1 MKNQIALLIKGN
13 ITAGGGMQPLIAIGV
28 FPKDVADNMDT
39 APKVPE
45 RLSYKIRHGN
55 TDITYTMTDVN
66 VRSAKSSRGG
76 RLVIGISI
84 PCDMRLKDGK
94 SPYWLL
100 KDIYRTFVE
109 LHMTTGSDG
118 FHTFKDQDLSNEPFK
133 TLMDSYELEV
143 RSTKGY
149 RRMSEF
155 NAGETG
161 IVSVQTE
168 GNLAE
173 LMRDSQYP
181 EFTGYSQI
189 EAGLSCVP
197 TVNIRIPRPRKY
209 RVYLNGVYKNVDLT
223 DTRDAFNSADYLL
236 DTKYQT
242 WDHVGFQ
249 LEELLDSLDGTLYGG
264 RIRISKEEERIDCEV
279 SKQDKRFE
287 FTAEIKP
294 ALGGSPDNVGKAR
307 KALQEGKLSI
317 TLGGE
322 DISDRFVSGDKIVVR
337 GSNVEKLPQLST
349 KGYGNLEFSIEMEA
363 DRRKYCL
370 RVKQAKASSFESIGS
385 KPNPNRNQNNDRP
398 AFGSA
403 PVLEPGTPKYQLGII
418 AEDPMQ
424 QYEVI
429 VKSADKRFYLRQ
441 NVRFAAEGKVY
452 KARIAFDEA
461 WAGAGTLEVFLQ
473 RLSPKGT
480 LERSQPTA
488 IFYGATPTDIHV
500 SALTFKP
507 VSSSPK
513 MSGLLYAVIGVV
525 LVLIALAAGFYV
537 GNKRGG
543 GNVEEYKKTIEEYK
557 KTIDE
562 YSQTIG
568 SLQQKIAEMTSSS
581 SLENKDEQ
589 TEKLKSKESP
599 LISLTTPTSNT
610 TPDTPKYKLL
620 IVDEVNKNIKT
631 ICNYK
636 TPSWDNLKKLLGKA
650 RKAQQ
655 ITQDQRDLIDGL
667 YYNKQGYTS
676 GQISKINKYL
686 QKQQKFNNLDD
697 LVTFCKDSLPMII
710 NN

>member
-118 FHTFKDQDLSNEPFK
+118 FHTFKDQDLSNEPFR

-168 GNLAE
+168 ESLAE

-223 DTRDAFNSADYLL
+223 DARDAFNSADYLL

-441 NVRFAAEGKVY
+441 NIRFAAEGKVY

-513 MSGLLYAVIGVV
+513 MSVLLYAAIVVV
-525 LVLIALAAGFYV
+525 LVLIALAAGFHV
-537 GNKRGG
+537 GYKRGG
-543 GNVEEYKKTIEEYK
+543 SNVENINATIGELLTKYNTKCDTYLIEFKNWKPKYDSLHEKLTKYDAQAAEKQIAAAAENAKQAVRAQIVANVLACNWDKVDKLLKNKDYENYVTPAERTAISSFYWDREKDGKKGASRPPAQQRNINKAIKENSSKLKTIE
-557 KTIDE
+557 D
-562 YSQTIG
+562 
-568 SLQQKIAEMTSSS
+568 
-581 SLENKDEQ
+581 
-589 TEKLKSKESP
+589 
-599 LISLTTPTSNT
+599 
-610 TPDTPKYKLL
+610 
-620 IVDEVNKNIKT
+620 IVAFYRSDAI
-631 ICNYK
+631 
-636 TPSWDNLKKLLGKA
+636 
-650 RKAQQ
+650 Q
-655 ITQDQRDLIDGL
+655 
-667 YYNKQGYTS
+667 
-676 GQISKINKYL
+676 SKIE
-686 QKQQKFNNLDD
+686 
-697 LVTFCKDSLPMII
+697 
-710 NN
+710 

>member
-168 GNLAE
+168 ESLAE

-223 DTRDAFNSADYLL
+223 DARDAFNSADYLL

-322 DISDRFVSGDKIVVR
+322 DISDYFVSGDKIVVR

-441 NVRFAAEGKVY
+441 NIRFAAEGKVY

-488 IFYGATPTDIHV
+488 MFYGATPTDIHV

-513 MSGLLYAVIGVV
+513 MSVLLYAAIVVV

-537 GNKRGG
+537 GNKRDG
-543 GNVEEYKKTIEEYK
+543 GNVENTNATINKESSTKCDTDIDWKTKYEALQKELAAANVAAEEAKEQAAAAKEEAEKQAAAAAENAKQAFRWQIVVNVLACNWVEVQRLLKNKDYVTPAERTAICSFYWDGEKGASRPAPQQKQVNKAITENSSKLKTIE
-557 KTIDE
+557 D
-562 YSQTIG
+562 
-568 SLQQKIAEMTSSS
+568 
-581 SLENKDEQ
+581 
-589 TEKLKSKESP
+589 
-599 LISLTTPTSNT
+599 
-610 TPDTPKYKLL
+610 
-620 IVDEVNKNIKT
+620 IVAFYRSDAI
-631 ICNYK
+631 
-636 TPSWDNLKKLLGKA
+636 
-650 RKAQQ
+650 Q
-655 ITQDQRDLIDGL
+655 
-667 YYNKQGYTS
+667 
-676 GQISKINKYL
+676 SKIK
-686 QKQQKFNNLDD
+686 
-697 LVTFCKDSLPMII
+697 
-710 NN
+710 

>member
-168 GNLAE
+168 ENLAE

-189 EAGLSCVP
+189 EAGLSCMP

-223 DTRDAFNSADYLL
+223 DARDAFNSADYLL

-279 SKQDKRFE
+279 SKQDKKFE
-287 FTAEIKP
+287 FTADIKS

-322 DISDRFVSGDKIVVR
+322 DISDRFVSGDKIIVH
-337 GSNVEKLPQLST
+337 GNYMEKLPQLSI
-349 KGYGNLEFSIEMEA
+349 KGYGNLEFSIEMEP

-403 PVLEPGTPKYQLGII
+403 PVLGPGTPKYQLGII

-441 NVRFAAEGKVY
+441 NIRFAAEGKVY

-488 IFYGATPTDIHV
+488 MFYGATPTDIHV

-513 MSGLLYAVIGVV
+513 MSVLLYAAIVVV

-537 GNKRGG
+537 GYKRGG
-543 GNVEEYKKTIEEYK
+543 SNVENTNATINKESLTKCNTKCDTDIDGSKDWEKEYKALKDELVAAKVAVEEAK
-557 KTIDE
+557 KQADAAAKEAKKQADAAAENAKQAFRWQIVVNV
-562 YSQTIG
+562 
-568 SLQQKIAEMTSSS
+568 IACNWKEVQR
-581 SLENKDEQ
+581 LVENKDYVTPAER
-589 TEKLKSKESP
+589 TA
-599 LISLTTPTSNT
+599 ISSF
-610 TPDTPKYKLL
+610 Y
-620 IVDEVNKNIKT
+620 
-631 ICNYK
+631 
-636 TPSWDNLKKLLGKA
+636 WDGKKGTN
-650 RKAQQ
+650 RETAQQ
-655 ITQDQRDLIDGL
+655 T
-667 YYNKQGYTS
+667 
-676 GQISKINKYL
+676 KINKAIEANSQNL
-686 QKQQKFNNLDD
+686 TTIDSIVKFYWSDAIQS
-697 LVTFCKDSLPMII
+697 KIK
-710 NN
+710 

>member
-168 GNLAE
+168 ESLAE

-197 TVNIRIPRPRKY
+197 TVNIPIPRPRKY

-223 DTRDAFNSADYLL
+223 DARDAFNSADYLL

-441 NVRFAAEGKVY
+441 NIRFAAEGKVY

-488 IFYGATPTDIHV
+488 MFYGATPTDIHV

-543 GNVEEYKKTIEEYK
+543 GNVEEYKKTI
-557 KTIDE
+557 DE

-599 LISLTTPTSNT
+599 LIPLTTPTSNT

-620 IVDEVNKNIKT
+620 IVNEVNENIKK
-631 ICNYK
+631 ICNNEA
-636 TPSWDNLKKLLGKA
+636 PSWDMLKELLGKA
-650 RKAQQ
+650 KQAQQ
-655 ITQDQRDLIDGL
+655 ITQEQRDLIDGL
-667 YYNKQGYTS
+667 YYNKPTYNS
-676 GQISKINKYL
+676 AQISKINKGL
-686 QKQQKFNNLDD
+686 EKQKKFKDLDE
-697 LVTFCKDSLPMII
+697 LVTFCKNSLPEII
-710 NN
+710 GK

>member
-168 GNLAE
+168 ESLAE

-223 DTRDAFNSADYLL
+223 DARDAFNSADYLL

-441 NVRFAAEGKVY
+441 NIRFAAEGKVY

-488 IFYGATPTDIHV
+488 MFYGATPTDIHV

-513 MSGLLYAVIGVV
+513 MPVLLYVIVVV

-537 GNKRGG
+537 GYKRGG
-543 GNVEEYKKTIEEYK
+543 GNVENTNATIKEPVTKCNTKCDTDIDGPNWEKKYKALQDALAAAKFAAEEAKKQAAEAAEEAETQAAAAAENAKRAFRAQIVVNVIACKWDKVQRLVENKDYVTSAERTAISSFYWDGEKSDVRPAAQQRNINKAIKENSSKLKTIEDIVAFY
-557 KTIDE
+557 
-562 YSQTIG
+562 G
-568 SLQQKIAEMTSSS
+568 SDAIQNKI
-581 SLENKDEQ
+581 K
-589 TEKLKSKESP
+589 
-599 LISLTTPTSNT
+599 
-610 TPDTPKYKLL
+610 
-620 IVDEVNKNIKT
+620 
-631 ICNYK
+631 
-636 TPSWDNLKKLLGKA
+636 
-650 RKAQQ
+650 
-655 ITQDQRDLIDGL
+655 
-667 YYNKQGYTS
+667 
-676 GQISKINKYL
+676 
-686 QKQQKFNNLDD
+686 
-697 LVTFCKDSLPMII
+697 
-710 NN
+710 

>member
-168 GNLAE
+168 ESLAE

-223 DTRDAFNSADYLL
+223 DARDAFNSADYLL

-441 NVRFAAEGKVY
+441 NIRFAAEGKVY

-513 MSGLLYAVIGVV
+513 MSVLLYAAIVVV

-537 GNKRGG
+537 GYKRGG
-543 GNVEEYKKTIEEYK
+543 SNVENTNKLLAKRNTILAECNTILAEYNTKCDTYINGLKDLEKKYIDLQNTVAAAEIAKNAKQAFREQIVVNVIACNWNKVQELIKNDDNQAYATPAERTAISSFYWDGEKGKNREKAQQTKINKAIKENSSKLKTIEDIVAFYWSDAIQK
-557 KTIDE
+557 SI
-562 YSQTIG
+562 IG
-568 SLQQKIAEMTSSS
+568 KIE
-581 SLENKDEQ
+581 
-589 TEKLKSKESP
+589 
-599 LISLTTPTSNT
+599 
-610 TPDTPKYKLL
+610 
-620 IVDEVNKNIKT
+620 
-631 ICNYK
+631 
-636 TPSWDNLKKLLGKA
+636 
-650 RKAQQ
+650 
-655 ITQDQRDLIDGL
+655 
-667 YYNKQGYTS
+667 
-676 GQISKINKYL
+676 
-686 QKQQKFNNLDD
+686 
-697 LVTFCKDSLPMII
+697 
-710 NN
+710 

>member
-168 GNLAE
+168 ESLAE

-223 DTRDAFNSADYLL
+223 DARDAFNSADYLL

-370 RVKQAKASSFESIGS
+370 RVKQAKASSLESIGS

-441 NVRFAAEGKVY
+441 NIRFAAEGKVY

-488 IFYGATPTDIHV
+488 MFYGATPTDIHV

-513 MSGLLYAVIGVV
+513 MSVLLYAAIVVV

-537 GNKRGG
+537 GNKRDG
-543 GNVEEYKKTIEEYK
+543 GNVENTNATINKESSTKCDTDIDWKTKYEALQKKLAAANAAAEEAK
-557 KTIDE
+557 KQAAAAKEEAEKQAAAAAENAKQAFRWQIVANVIACNWDKVQELLKKDYVTSAEITAISSFYWDREKGESRPAAQKRNINQAIKENSKNLTTIDAIVNF
-562 YSQTIG
+562 YRSDAIQSIIG
-568 SLQQKIAEMTSSS
+568 KIE
-581 SLENKDEQ
+581 
-589 TEKLKSKESP
+589 
-599 LISLTTPTSNT
+599 
-610 TPDTPKYKLL
+610 
-620 IVDEVNKNIKT
+620 
-631 ICNYK
+631 
-636 TPSWDNLKKLLGKA
+636 
-650 RKAQQ
+650 
-655 ITQDQRDLIDGL
+655 
-667 YYNKQGYTS
+667 
-676 GQISKINKYL
+676 
-686 QKQQKFNNLDD
+686 
-697 LVTFCKDSLPMII
+697 
-710 NN
+710 

>member
-118 FHTFKDQDLSNEPFK
+118 FHTFKDQDLSNEPFR

-168 GNLAE
+168 ESLAE

-223 DTRDAFNSADYLL
+223 DARDAFNSADYLL

-441 NVRFAAEGKVY
+441 NIRFAAEGKVY

-513 MSGLLYAVIGVV
+513 MSVLLYAAIGVV
-525 LVLIALAAGFYV
+525 LVLIALAAGFHV
-537 GNKRGG
+537 GYKRGG
-543 GNVEEYKKTIEEYK
+543 SNVEEYKKTIN
-557 KTIDE
+557 E

-568 SLQQKIAEMTSSS
+568 SLNQKIAEMTSSS
-581 SLENKDEQ
+581 SSENKDEQ

-599 LISLTTPTSNT
+599 LISPTTPTSNT
-610 TPDTPKYKLL
+610 TLDTPKYKLL

-631 ICNYK
+631 ICNNEA
-636 TPSWDNLKKLLGKA
+636 PSWDKLKELLGKA
-650 RKAQQ
+650 RQAQQ
-655 ITQDQRDLIDGL
+655 ITQEQRDLIDGL
-667 YYNKQGYTS
+667 YYNKQGYNS
-676 GQISKINKYL
+676 AQISKINIGLEK
-686 QKQQKFNNLDD
+686 QKEFKDLDQ
-697 LVTFCKDSLPMII
+697 LVTFCKDILPTII
-710 NN
+710 

>member
-168 GNLAE
+168 ESLAE

-223 DTRDAFNSADYLL
+223 DARDAFNSADYLL

-322 DISDRFVSGDKIVVR
+322 DISDRFVSGDKIIVH
-337 GSNVEKLPQLST
+337 GNYMEKLPQLST

-441 NVRFAAEGKVY
+441 NIRFAAEGKVY

-500 SALTFKP
+500 SALTFKL

-513 MSGLLYAVIGVV
+513 MSVLLYAAIVVV

-537 GNKRGG
+537 GYKRGG
-543 GNVEEYKKTIEEYK
+543 SNVEKTNKLLADYNTNCNKYIDGLKVWEEKYKALQNTLEAKVAAEEEAKKQAAAAAAAAAVAENAKQAFREQIVANVIACHWNEVDKLLKNKDYVTSAERTAISSFYWDGEKDGKKGASRQAAQQKIINKAITENSSKLKTIE
-557 KTIDE
+557 D
-562 YSQTIG
+562 
-568 SLQQKIAEMTSSS
+568 
-581 SLENKDEQ
+581 
-589 TEKLKSKESP
+589 
-599 LISLTTPTSNT
+599 
-610 TPDTPKYKLL
+610 
-620 IVDEVNKNIKT
+620 IVAFYRSDAI
-631 ICNYK
+631 
-636 TPSWDNLKKLLGKA
+636 
-650 RKAQQ
+650 Q
-655 ITQDQRDLIDGL
+655 
-667 YYNKQGYTS
+667 
-676 GQISKINKYL
+676 SKIK
-686 QKQQKFNNLDD
+686 
-697 LVTFCKDSLPMII
+697 
-710 NN
+710 

>member
-118 FHTFKDQDLSNEPFK
+118 FHTFKDQDLSNEPFR

-168 GNLAE
+168 ESLAE

-223 DTRDAFNSADYLL
+223 DARDAFNSADYLL

-322 DISDRFVSGDKIVVR
+322 DISDRFVSGDKIIVH
-337 GSNVEKLPQLST
+337 GNYMEKLPQLST

-441 NVRFAAEGKVY
+441 NIRFAAEGKVY

-488 IFYGATPTDIHV
+488 MFYGATPTDIHV

-513 MSGLLYAVIGVV
+513 MSGLLYAAIVVV

-537 GNKRGG
+537 GYKRGG
-543 GNVEEYKKTIEEYK
+543 GNGEEYK

-568 SLQQKIAEMTSSS
+568 SPKQKIAEMTSSS

-599 LISLTTPTSNT
+599 LIPLTTPTSNT

-620 IVDEVNKNIKT
+620 IVNEVNENIKK
-631 ICNYK
+631 ICNNEA
-636 TPSWDNLKKLLGKA
+636 PSWDSLKELLGKA
-650 RKAQQ
+650 KQAQQ
-655 ITQDQRDLIDGL
+655 ITQEQRNLIDGL
-667 YYNKQGYTS
+667 YYNEQTYNS
-676 GQISKINKYL
+676 AQISKINKGL
-686 QKQQKFNNLDD
+686 EEQKEFEDLDE
-697 LVTFCKDSLPMII
+697 LVTFCKDNLPEII
-710 NN
+710 GK